1 MAHPSSDP
9 TPKLTMKE
17 RARAARHEAYLAA
30 KERRKADPRT
40 AEMKARMKAARREA
54 SAKAKELRKTDPNQI
69 ALKEKLKQE
78 RRAANEQRKTRTV
91 EAKKTERAR
100 KDGDL
105 RLSVGPMLE
114 LICGKLDGQ
123 TRTSLAAVRLT
134 VIEGGKSPKTQTKPA

>member
-1 MAHPSSDP
+1 MGHAASDQATP
-9 TPKLTMKE
+9 PKLTMKE
-17 RARAARHEAYLAA
+17 RAKKARHDAYVAA

-40 AEMKARMKAARREA
+40 TELKARVKAARREV
-54 SAKAKELRKTDPNQI
+54 SAKAKELRKTDPKQI
-69 ALKEKLKQE
+69 ALKEKLKKD
-78 RRAANEQRKTRTV
+78 RREANEQRKTRTV

-134 VIEGGKSPKTQTKPA
+134 VIEGGKPQRKPT